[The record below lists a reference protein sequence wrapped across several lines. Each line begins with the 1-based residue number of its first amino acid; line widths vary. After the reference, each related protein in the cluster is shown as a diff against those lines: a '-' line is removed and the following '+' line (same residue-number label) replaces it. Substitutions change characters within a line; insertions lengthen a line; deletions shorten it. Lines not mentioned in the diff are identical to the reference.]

1 VYDQGPVSDVSN
13 LLTPHTGVW
22 MFPAAPAPQLVE
34 AVVRAEQLGLDDVW
48 IADGGIAQEP
58 MAVLAFAARETS
70 VI

>member
-1 VYDQGPVSDVSN
+1 
-13 LLTPHTGVW
+13 

>member
-1 VYDQGPVSDVSN
+1 MYEQEPARDVSN
-13 LLTPHTGVW
+13 LLTPRTGVW

-48 IADGGIAQEP
+48 IADGGIARKP
-58 MAVLAFAARETS
+58 MAVLAAAARETS